1 MPDDTN
7 PSPEAEALARVMWPD
22 MIDVLI
28 PTVGRADRL
37 ASVAANIHDATEVE
51 HRVVFILEEDD
62 HDSWKAYLTESGT
75 IRIPNAHEPNY
86 AGACLTGYEQ
96 SDAPYLF
103 CGADDLRF
111 HRGWDHHAL
120 ATMTALPHLRVVGT
134 NDLCNPYVS
143 AGMHSTH
150 SLVDRRYLDEVG
162 GTVDAGP
169 GSFLPTC
176 YTHQFTDTEFIGTAK
191 MRAVFAPCMDS
202 VVEHL
207 HWSLGLTPEDATT
220 AKTIAHLDDDGR
232 LYDERKDLWCNL
244 SR

>member
-1 MPDDTN
+1 
-7 PSPEAEALARVMWPD
+7 
-22 MIDVLI
+22 
-28 PTVGRADRL
+28 
-37 ASVAANIHDATEVE
+37 
-51 HRVVFILEEDD
+51 
-62 HDSWKAYLTESGT
+62 
-75 IRIPNAHEPNY
+75 
-86 AGACLTGYEQ
+86 
-96 SDAPYLF
+96 
-103 CGADDLRF
+103 
-111 HRGWDHHAL
+111 
-120 ATMTALPHLRVVGT
+120 MTALPHLRVVGT

-176 YTHQFTDTEFIGTAK
+176 FQHNYTDTEFIGTAK
-191 MRAVFAPCMDS
+191 MRAVFAPCLDS

>member
-1 MPDDTN
+1 M
-7 PSPEAEALARVMWPD
+7 S
-22 MIDVLI
+22 IDILI
-28 PTVGRADRL
+28 PTYGRADRL

-51 HRVVFILEEDD
+51 HRVVFIIEDGD
-62 HDSWKAYLTESGT
+62 PASFLAAEKTGDRTIVLINESE
-75 IRIPNAHEPNY
+75 RNY
-86 AGACLTGYEQ
+86 AGACQTGYECTP
-96 SDAPYLF
+96 APYLF

-111 HRGWDHHAL
+111 HKGWDHAAL
-120 ATMTALPHLRVVGT
+120 DTMTALPHLRVVGT

-150 SLVDRRYLDEVG
+150 SLVDRRYLDEIG

-176 YTHQFTDTEFIGTAK
+176 FQHNYTDTEFIGTAK

-202 VVEHL
+202 IVEHL
-207 HWSLGLTPEDATT
+207 HHGSGKSTYDETY
-220 AKTIAHLDDDGR
+220 AKGDSHMSDDSA
-232 LYDERKDLWCNL
+232 LYDERRDLWMNL

>member
-1 MPDDTN
+1 
-7 PSPEAEALARVMWPD
+7 
-22 MIDVLI
+22 MIDILI

-51 HRVVFILEEDD
+51 HRVVFIIEETDEASEAAVLATGD
-62 HDSWKAYLTESGT
+62 HLAYNDG
-75 IRIPNAHEPNY
+75 PPNY
-86 AGACLTGYEQ
+86 AGAIQTGY
-96 SDAPYLF
+96 SLGFLTRPLPPYLF

-111 HRGWDHHAL
+111 HKGWDHAAL

>member
-1 MPDDTN
+1 MT
-7 PSPEAEALARVMWPD
+7 
-22 MIDVLI
+22 IDVLI
-28 PTVGRADRL
+28 PTYGRADRL

-51 HRVVFILEEDD
+51 HRVVFIIEDADLEATRHITDTVIVNE
-62 HDSWKAYLTESGT
+62 HA
-75 IRIPNAHEPNY
+75 PNY
-86 AGACLTGYEQ
+86 AGACQTGYERT
-96 SDAPYLF
+96 DGPYLF

-111 HRGWDHHAL
+111 HRGWDTAAL
-120 ATMTALPHLRVVGT
+120 AVMEALPHLRVVGT

-176 YTHQFTDTEFIGTAK
+176 YSHNWTDTEFIGTAK
-191 MRAVFAPCMDS
+191 VRAVFAPCMES
-202 VVEHL
+202 IVEHL
-207 HWSLGLTPEDATT
+207 HWSLGSTPPDATT
-220 AKTIAHLDDDGR
+220 AKTVAHMAEDET
-232 LYDERKDLWCNL
+232 LYDERRELWFGL

>member
-1 MPDDTN
+1 MTD
-7 PSPEAEALARVMWPD
+7 SSERVAVD
-22 MIDVLI
+22 ILI
-28 PTVGRADRL
+28 PTYGRADRL
-37 ASVAANIHDATEVE
+37 AAVAANIHDATEVD
-51 HRVVFILEEDD
+51 HRVVFIIEDVDLEATR
-62 HDSWKAYLTESGT
+62 HLTDT
-75 IRIPNAHEPNY
+75 VIVNQYAPNY
-86 AGACLTGYEQ
+86 AGAILTGYR
-96 SDAPYLF
+96 STTAPYLF

-111 HRGWDHHAL
+111 HRGWDHAAL
-120 ATMTALPHLRVVGT
+120 ATMRALPHLRVVGT

-176 YTHQFTDTEFIGTAK
+176 YTHNLTDTEFIGTAK

-202 VVEHL
+202 IVEHL
-207 HWSLGLTPEDATT
+207 HWSLGKTAADATT
-220 AKTIAHLDDDGR
+220 EKTLAHYAEDEL
-232 LYDERKDLWCNL
+232 LYDERRSLWFNL

>member
-1 MPDDTN
+1 M
-7 PSPEAEALARVMWPD
+7 AETVD
-22 MIDVLI
+22 ILI
-28 PTVGRADRL
+28 PTYGRADRL
-37 ASVAANIHDATEVE
+37 AAVAANIHDATEVD
-51 HRVVFILEEDD
+51 HRVVFIIEDVD
-62 HDSWKAYLTESGT
+62 LKATRHLGLDV
-75 IRIPNAHEPNY
+75 IVNDHEPNY
-86 AGACLTGYEQ
+86 AGACLTGYERTT
-96 SDAPYLF
+96 APYLF

-111 HRGWDHHAL
+111 HPGWDRAAL
-120 ATMTALPHLRVVGT
+120 AAMAALPHLRVVGT
-134 NDLCNPYVS
+134 NDLCNPYVA

-191 MRAVFAPCMDS
+191 MRAVFAPCLDS

-220 AKTIAHLDDDGR
+220 AKTVAHLDDDAA
-232 LYDERKDLWCNL
+232 LYDERKDLWCSL

>member
-1 MPDDTN
+1 
-7 PSPEAEALARVMWPD
+7 
-22 MIDVLI
+22 MIDILI

-37 ASVAANIHDATEVE
+37 AQVAANIHDATEVE

-111 HRGWDHHAL
+111 HKGWDHAAL

-176 YTHQFTDTEFIGTAK
+176 FQHNYTDTEFIGTAK

-202 VVEHL
+202 IVEHL
-207 HWSLGLTPEDATT
+207 HHGSGKSTYDETY
-220 AKTIAHLDDDGR
+220 AKGDSHMSDDSA
-232 LYDERKDLWCNL
+232 LYDERRDLWMNL